1 MEKICVYLNNAGNQA
16 LNIINAIGKRVPMF
30 FSWEPVEM
38 DYIEVEI
45 MARQEDMATVEDAI
59 AGLV

>member
-1 MEKICVYLNNAGNQA
+1 MKTICVYLNNAGNQA
-16 LNIINAIGKRVPMF
+16 LNIINAIGKRIPMF

-38 DYIEVEI
+38 DYIEVKI
-45 MARQEDMATVEDAI
+45 MARQEDIATVENAI

>member
-16 LNIINAIGKRVPMF
+16 LNIINAIGKRIPMF
-30 FSWEPVEM
+30 FSWEPVERN
-38 DYIEVEI
+38 YIEVEI
-45 MARQEDMATVEDAI
+45 IARQEDIATIENAI

>member
-1 MEKICVYLNNAGNQA
+1 MKTICVYLNNAGNQA
-16 LNIINAIGKRVPMF
+16 LNIINAIGKRIPMF
-30 FSWEPVEM
+30 FSWEPIEM

-45 MARQEDMATVEDAI
+45 MARQEDIATVEDAI

>member
-1 MEKICVYLNNAGNQA
+1 MKTICVYLNNAGNQA
-16 LNIINAIGKRVPMF
+16 LNIINAIGKRIPMF

-45 MARQEDMATVEDAI
+45 MARQEDRATVENVI

>member
-1 MEKICVYLNNAGNQA
+1 MKKICVYLNNAGNQA
-16 LNIINAIGKRVPMF
+16 LNMINMIGKQIPMF
-30 FSWEPVEM
+30 FSWEPIEM

-45 MARQEDMATVEDAI
+45 VARQEDIATIENAI

>member
-1 MEKICVYLNNAGNQA
+1 MKTICVYLNNAGNQA
-16 LNIINAIGKRVPMF
+16 LNIINAIGKRIPMF
-30 FSWEPVEM
+30 FSWESIEM

-45 MARQEDMATVEDAI
+45 MARQEDIATVENAI

>member
-1 MEKICVYLNNAGNQA
+1 MKTICVYLNNAGNQA
-16 LNIINAIGKRVPMF
+16 LNIINTIGKRIPMF
-30 FSWEPVEM
+30 FSWEPIEM

-45 MARQEDMATVEDAI
+45 VARQEDMATIENAI

>member
-1 MEKICVYLNNAGNQA
+1 MKTICVYLNNAGNQA
-16 LNIINAIGKRVPMF
+16 LNIINAIGKRIPMF
-30 FSWEPVEM
+30 FNWEPVEM

-45 MARQEDMATVEDAI
+45 MARQEDMATVENAI

>member
-1 MEKICVYLNNAGNQA
+1 MNTICVYLNNAGNQA
-16 LNIINAIGKRVPMF
+16 LNIINAIGKRIPMF
-30 FSWEPVEM
+30 FSWEPIEM

-45 MARQEDMATVEDAI
+45 MARQEDIATVENAI